1 MRFWRCFFLEKLKVV
16 LCPITVVGFC
26 GLFADLEAGASDE
39 LLVLKGRLFTDQEN
53 IYQALEDVR
62 TTVVSKIT
70 SSQENTLA
78 LWLDSAPSGVSSPVG
93 IFARL
98 RMLSQV
104 LDFWGIFPTTDP
116 QAPSW
121 SEVLQLAGVPRRAEK
136 ESLWGKIRQL
146 RNTAHHL
153 DTFVSVL
160 GTPGDTSY
168 ETFFGLLNQ
177 VVKRV
182 MNVPLL
188 SMIESSCHQET
199 PCIKN
204 LITAL
209 LAEENKRLEEFV
221 KSKNPIESEE
231 RTEEKVMIEKL
242 RRYLVG
248 FPKQKVSAPE
258 LLSTLFDNFFEILRE
273 YKFTKFPT
281 FIKLYNE
288 LSSFDYPGFDNSQ
301 SSQGKIQQ
309 SFYTRLVD
317 LRKSLGA
324 QEFCLEDALD
334 TFAPSLDS
342 KLGQELQTL
351 RGILADELFEFI
363 GEESGNASAP
373 TLRGFIDS
381 LFNSLRRKNKLS
393 KTNEYKNILL
403 EHILDTAVTFENLM
417 AEPLCLDIHSIL
429 KVFQEDCP
437 EKLNEIFWLV
447 DQPGSQEKQ
456 IVQKLEGGSEK
467 GSLLGSLLQAK
478 KDVLSFPLL
487 RAFGSFPYLAYPQV
501 GGQENF
507 TSVLLDI
514 RAKVREGDMTMNEA
528 RTECFGNADG
538 STHES
543 LSYWLNILSSVFH
556 SEVFD
561 FSFIRNILPF
571 LAYSEGSWLD
581 RLIRLRDDYTAN
593 PSSQFETI
601 QTLFPDVTVVLD
613 YPQSQS
619 FTRAL
624 WELMLEIFPI
634 YFEKTFETSKTGVS
648 SERRN
653 PTSLRSYLESVAR
666 DWEEQP
672 HEGTAESIAE
682 VFEACRRWL
691 VWLQKKGPHFSEPVI
706 FSLYEHIG
714 SPDNPAPRTLWREI
728 QDMRKGSFID
738 PKHFSAACSMF
749 LSHLQE
755 IARELQGPRDGVR
768 QFLQFCRSAISTLRQ
783 NLEGLIK
790 LETRYIRQL
799 EPLLTS
805 FRNHLLSL
813 YSGLMEG
820 TMGEEITAL
829 AHDMESI
836 FSVLSL
842 SCPASE
848 MLQPD
853 SALTHLPQQISSFS
867 EEIMQLTGEVA
878 EFALKKE
885 KSFSLFSFYNIA
897 EAVEFI
903 SKEFLSSWRHY
914 QPQNLAVDEQLL
926 FVHSVES
933 LGEALQQ
940 LSIVI
945 KFL

>member
-16 LCPITVVGFC
+16 LYPITVVGFC

-53 IYQALEDVR
+53 IYQALEEVR
-62 TTVVSKIT
+62 TTAVSEIA
-70 SSQENTLA
+70 SSLGNTLA

-93 IFARL
+93 IFACL

-116 QAPSW
+116 QAPLW
-121 SEVLQLAGVPRRAEK
+121 SEVLQLVGVPRRAEK

-273 YKFTKFPT
+273 YKFAKFST

-288 LSSFDYPGFDNSQ
+288 LSGFDYPGFDNSQ

-317 LRKSLGA
+317 LRKSLGT

-417 AEPLCLDIHSIL
+417 AEPLCLDTHSIL

-437 EKLNEIFWLV
+437 EKLNEIFWLSG
-447 DQPGSQEKQ
+447 QPGNQEKQ

-467 GSLLGSLLQAK
+467 GSLLGSFLQAK

-514 RAKVREGDMTMNEA
+514 MAKVREGDMTMNEA

-581 RLIRLRDDYTAN
+581 RLIRLRDDYTAD
-593 PSSQFETI
+593 PSSQFEAI
-601 QTLFPDVTVVLD
+601 QALFPDVTVVLD

-634 YFEKTFETSKTGVS
+634 YFEKTFGIGDAKTAPKS
-648 SERRN
+648 SL
-653 PTSLRSYLESVAR
+653 TSLQDHLELMVKN
-666 DWEEQP
+666 WEKLS
-672 HEGTAESIAE
+672 HEDVTESLSE
-682 VFEACRRWL
+682 TLEACRWCL
-691 VWLQKKGPHFSEPVI
+691 TWLQKKEPSFSEKII
-706 FSLYEHIG
+706 FFLYEHIG
-714 SPDNPAPRTLWREI
+714 SPDNPAPETLWREMK
-728 QDMRKGSFID
+728 DMREGALID
-738 PKHFSAACSMF
+738 SNHFSAKCDTF
-749 LSHLQE
+749 RCHLQE
-755 IARELQGPRDGVR
+755 MVSKLQGPRDGVR
-768 QFLQFCRSAISTLRQ
+768 HFLQFCQTAVSTLRQ

-820 TMGEEITAL
+820 TMGEETNDLIDDFEAL
-829 AHDMESI
+829 

-842 SCPASE
+842 PCLTSGVWQLDSVPADLSQQLINVSE
-848 MLQPD
+848 EVMQ
-853 SALTHLPQQISSFS
+853 FS
-867 EEIMQLTGEVA
+867 EKIA

-885 KSFSLFSFYNIA
+885 KSFSLFYLNNISTTIRYVS
-897 EAVEFI
+897 E
-903 SKEFLSSWRHY
+903 EFLSSWQHY
-914 QPQNLAVDEQLL
+914 QPQDLLVDEQLT
-926 FVHSVES
+926 FPYSVES
-933 LGEALQQ
+933 LAGALQQ
-940 LSIVI
+940 LSVVV